1 MSNQS
6 VGLAPRALAMVIDG
20 ALMLAASTLL
30 MWAVYGDPVSKWT
43 DLRPGTLA
51 INWLL
56 PLIVCVV
63 FWSWQ
68 GATPGKLVA
77 GIKVVD
83 ARSGKHP
90 SPLQAALRWAGYLV
104 SAIPLFAGF
113 LWARVD
119 AEGRTWHDR
128 LSRTAVE
135 RSREAPADGEGLL
148 IGYIASHWRGEQSL
162 AQSFWI
168 NHVLLTWPVAAGVQG
183 LVAWLATKSEGLQG
197 VAIALLIAWPLLIV
211 IEVWSAVGTW
221 RSVRGYVDAG
231 GSYLISGLARLS
243 LLGSFLQIAF
253 SLALGVFSEFP
264 ELWKLA
270 RGIDP
275 IGNVRLSVSA
285 DGRTMQFN
293 GPIGAGDA
301 HRLGTLLAASPA
313 VRLLEVASPGGRVTE
328 AERMVEL
335 IRQRGVGTRA
345 IGNCESACT
354 LVFLAGNKRQLMP
367 GAQLGFHRA
376 SSGTFN
382 PAFDEIANQEL
393 ARTYR
398 RMELPED
405 FIEKTLSTPSRRMWY
420 PAAEDLVRHSLIL
433 PPPRTLDVALPEGD
447 KPGQY
452 APLVDYVNALR
463 ASDAWFR
470 LDQRF
475 PGLIDDAAGRMRNA
489 HMALSGSE
497 HAVAGAQIA
506 AQAALA
512 PNVREMLLNGSRDL
526 RRRYLQVL
534 RAQLTAAQALGAD
547 TCQSWLSGSPVPRR
561 LLPEE
566 AMALEARWLTES
578 AAETAPLRARAPQ
591 ATALELEVVART
603 VGAAA
608 AGAFSKLWTD
618 GDAGPA
624 PISCERASLVLNQLQ
639 RSTAVAPRELAERV
653 VFQNVR

>member
-6 VGLAPRALAMVIDG
+6 VGLAPRAMAMAIDG
-20 ALMLAASTLL
+20 VLMIAASALL
-30 MWAVYGDPVSKWT
+30 MWAVYGSPVSKWD
-43 DLRPGTLA
+43 DLRPATLA

-56 PLIVCVV
+56 PLVVCVV

-83 ARSGKHP
+83 AQSGKRP
-90 SPLQAALRWAGYLV
+90 SPVQSLLRWLGYFI
-104 SAIPLFAGF
+104 SAVPLFAGF
-113 LWARVD
+113 WWARLD
-119 AEGRTWHDR
+119 AEGRAWHDR

-135 RSREAPADGEGLL
+135 RSRPAPANGEGLL

-183 LVAWLATKSEGLQG
+183 LVAWLATKSDGLQG
-197 VAIALLIAWPLLIV
+197 VAIALLIAWPLLILV
-211 IEVWSAVGTW
+211 EIWSAVGTW
-221 RSVRGYVDAG
+221 RAVRGYVEAG
-231 GSYLISGLARLS
+231 GSHLISGLARLS
-243 LLGSFLQIAF
+243 LLLSFLQIAF
-253 SLALGVFSEFP
+253 SLFLGVFSEFP

-275 IGNVRLSVSA
+275 IGNVKLSVSA
-285 DGRTMQFN
+285 DGRTLQFN

-301 HRLGTLLAASPA
+301 RRLGTLLESSPA
-313 VRLLEVASPGGRVTE
+313 VKLMEVASPGGRVTE

-335 IRQRGVGTRA
+335 IRKRGVGMRA
-345 IGNCESACT
+345 VGNCESACT
-354 LVFLAGNKRQLMP
+354 LVFLAGSKRQLMP

-376 SSGTFN
+376 SSGTMN

-398 RMELPED
+398 RMQLPED
-405 FIEKTLSTPSRRMWY
+405 FIEKTLSTPARRMWY
-420 PAAEDLVRHSLIL
+420 PSPEDLVRHSLIQ
-433 PPPRTLDVALPEGD
+433 PAPRTLDVALPEGD

-452 APLVDYVNALR
+452 APQSEYVNSLR
-463 ASDAWFR
+463 ASDAWFK

-475 PGLIDDAAGRMRNA
+475 PGLIEEAAGRMRAA
-489 HMALSGSE
+489 HMALGDSE
-497 HAVAGAQIA
+497 HAAAGAQIA
-506 AQAALA
+506 AQSVLS
-512 PNVREMLLNGSRDL
+512 PYVRDMLLSGSAHL

-534 RAQLTAAQALGAD
+534 RGQLTAAQALGTD

-566 AMALEARWLTES
+566 AMAWEAQWLID
-578 AAETAPLRARAPQ
+578 AADEPPPSRTRAPEP
-591 ATALELEVVART
+591 TALELEVVTRT
-603 VGAAA
+603 VGAVTV
-608 AGAFSKLWTD
+608 GAFSKMWTD
-618 GDAGPA
+618 GKAGNA
-624 PISCERASLVLNQLQ
+624 PISCERAGQVLDQIQ
-639 RSTAVAPRELAERV
+639 RTVAIRPRELAERV
-653 VFQNVR
+653 VFQNPR

>member
-6 VGLAPRALAMVIDG
+6 VGLAPRALAMLIDG
-20 ALMLAASTLL
+20 ALMIAASTLL
-30 MWAVYGDPVSKWT
+30 MWAVYGDPVSKWS

-77 GIKVVD
+77 GLKVVD
-83 ARSGKHP
+83 ARSGGRP
-90 SPLQAALRWAGYLV
+90 SPVQALIRWVGYLI

-119 AEGRTWHDR
+119 ADGRTWHDR

-135 RSREAPADGEGLL
+135 RSRPAPADGEGLL

-168 NHVLLTWPVAAGVQG
+168 NHVLLTWPLAAGVQG
-183 LVAWLATKSEGLQG
+183 LVAWLATKSDGLQG
-197 VAIALLIAWPLLIV
+197 VAIALLIVWPLLITV
-211 IEVWSAVGTW
+211 EIWSAVGTW

-243 LLGSFLQIAF
+243 LLLSFLQIAF
-253 SLALGVFSEFP
+253 SLAFGVFGELP

-275 IGNVRLSVSA
+275 IGNVRLVVSG
-285 DGRTMQFN
+285 DGRTMQLN

-301 HRLGTLLAASPA
+301 GRLGSLLEASPA

-328 AERMVEL
+328 AERMVQL

-376 SSGTFN
+376 TSGTFN
-382 PAFDEIANQEL
+382 PAFDEIANQDL

-398 RMELPED
+398 RMALPEE
-405 FIEKTLSTPSRRMWY
+405 FIQKTLSTPSRTMWY
-420 PAAEDLVRHSLIL
+420 PPAVELVRHSLIQA
-433 PPPRTLDVALPEGD
+433 PPKTLDVALPEGD
-447 KPGQY
+447 RPGQY
-452 APLVDYVNALR
+452 APLSDYVNALR

-475 PGLIDDAAGRMRNA
+475 PGLSDEAAGRMRAA
-489 HMALSGSE
+489 HRALAGSE
-497 HAVAGAQIA
+497 QAAAGAQIA
-506 AQAALA
+506 AQGVLA

-534 RAQLTAAQALGAD
+534 RAQLTAAQTLGAE

-561 LLPEE
+561 LLPED
-566 AMALEARWLTES
+566 AMALEALWLTD
-578 AAETAPLRARAPQ
+578 AAGETLPTRARAPQ
-591 ATALELEVVART
+591 PTPLELEVVTRT
-603 VGAAA
+603 VGATAS
-608 AGAFSKLWTD
+608 GAFSKLWTD
-618 GDAGPA
+618 GNAGPA
-624 PISCERASLVLNQLQ
+624 PITCERAGQVLDHIQ
-639 RSTAVAPRELAERV
+639 RRTVGAPRELAERV
-653 VFQNVR
+653 VFQNPR

>member
-6 VGLAPRALAMVIDG
+6 VGLAPRALAMAIDG
-20 ALMLAASTLL
+20 ALMVAASALL
-30 MWAVYGDPVSKWT
+30 MWAFYGNPVSRWT

-51 INWLL
+51 INWLV

-90 SPLQAALRWAGYLV
+90 SPLQALVRWVGYFV
-104 SAIPLFAGF
+104 STIPLFAGF

-135 RSREAPADGEGLL
+135 RSRAAPADGEGLL

-197 VAIALLIAWPLLIV
+197 VAIALLIVWPVLIV
-211 IEVWSAVGTW
+211 IEIWSAVGTW
-221 RSVRGYVDAG
+221 RSVRGYVEAG
-231 GSYLISGLARLS
+231 GSYLISGLTRLS

-253 SLALGVFSEFP
+253 SLALGVFAELP
-264 ELWKLA
+264 DLWKLA

-275 IGNVRLSVSA
+275 IGNVRLAVSA
-285 DGRTMQFN
+285 DGRTLQFN

-301 HRLGTLLAASPA
+301 HRLGSLLASSPA
-313 VRLLEVASPGGRVTE
+313 VKLLEVASPGGRVTE
-328 AERMVEL
+328 AERMVDL

-345 IGNCESACT
+345 VGNCESACT

-405 FIEKTLSTPSRRMWY
+405 FIQKTLSTPPRRMWY
-420 PAAEDLVRHSLIL
+420 PSAEDLVRHSLIL
-433 PPPRTLDVALPEGD
+433 PPPKTLDVALPEGD
-447 KPGQY
+447 QARHY
-452 APLVDYVNALR
+452 APVSDYVNALR

-475 PGLIDDAAGRMRNA
+475 PGLIEDAANRMRA
-489 HMALSGSE
+489 AQVALGASE
-497 HAVAGAQIA
+497 HAAAGAQIA
-506 AQAALA
+506 AQSALE
-512 PNVREMLLNGSRDL
+512 PYVREMLLTGSIQL

-534 RAQLTAAQALGAD
+534 REQLTAAQALGRD

-561 LLPEE
+561 LLPEA
-566 AMALEARWLTES
+566 AMAWEASWLTES
-578 AAETAPLRARAPQ
+578 AGEPASTRTRPPQ
-591 ATALELEVVART
+591 PTALELEVVTRT
-603 VGAAA
+603 VGASAV
-608 AGAFSKLWTD
+608 GAFSKLWTGGDD
-618 GDAGPA
+618 GAA
-624 PISCERASLVLNQLQ
+624 PITCERAAQVLDHLQ
-639 RSTAVAPRELAERV
+639 RTSAVKPRELAERV
-653 VFQNVR
+653 VFQNPR

>member
-6 VGLAPRALAMVIDG
+6 VGLAPRALAMFIDG
-20 ALMLAASTLL
+20 VLMVAASALL
-30 MWAVYGDPVSKWT
+30 MWAVYGNPVSKWN
-43 DLRPGTLA
+43 DLRPGTIA

-77 GIKVVD
+77 GLKVVD
-83 ARSGKHP
+83 ARSGERP
-90 SPLQAALRWAGYLV
+90 SPLQSLIRWVGYLL

-119 AEGRTWHDR
+119 ADGRTWHDR

-135 RSREAPADGEGLL
+135 RSRPAPADGEGLL

-168 NHVLLTWPVAAGVQG
+168 NHVLLTWPLAAGVQG
-183 LVAWLATKSEGLQG
+183 LVAWLATKSDGLQG
-197 VAIALLIAWPLLIV
+197 VAIALLIVWPLLILV
-211 IEVWSAVGTW
+211 EIWSAVGTW
-221 RSVRGYVDAG
+221 RAVRGYVDAG

-253 SLALGVFSEFP
+253 SLAFGVFGALP

-275 IGNVRLSVSA
+275 IGNVRLVVSA
-285 DGRTMQFN
+285 DGRTMQLN

-301 HRLGTLLAASPA
+301 GRLRTLFETSPA

-335 IRQRGVGTRA
+335 IRQRGLGTRA

-398 RMELPED
+398 RMALPEE
-405 FIEKTLSTPSRRMWY
+405 FIEKTLSTPSRTMWY
-420 PAAEDLVRHSLIL
+420 PPPAELLRHSLIQ

-452 APLVDYVNALR
+452 APLTDYVNALR
-463 ASDAWFR
+463 ASEAWFS

-475 PGLIDDAAGRMRNA
+475 PGLIDEAAGRMRTA
-489 HMALSGSE
+489 HMALAGSE
-497 HAVAGAQIA
+497 HADAGAQIA
-506 AQAALA
+506 AQGALA
-512 PNVREMLLNGSRDL
+512 PNVRDMLLSGSRDL
-526 RRRYLQVL
+526 RRRYLQVV
-534 RAQLTAAQALGAD
+534 RAQLTAAQALGAE
-547 TCQSWLSGSPVPRR
+547 TCQAWLSGSPVPRR

-566 AMALEARWLTES
+566 TMALEARWLTDA
-578 AAETAPLRARAPQ
+578 AAEPTPTRVRAPQ
-591 ATALELEVVART
+591 PTALELEVVART
-603 VGAAA
+603 VGATAS
-608 AGAFSKLWTD
+608 GAFSKLWTE
-618 GDAGPA
+618 GNAGAA
-624 PISCERASLVLNQLQ
+624 PLTCERASMVLNHIQ
-639 RSTAVAPRELAERV
+639 RSSATAPRELAERV